1 MKSAILSNSIN
12 RKDAYPFTFTCSA
25 ALDSLQHRAS
35 CICSVSLGI
44 AQGTCQASTMSC
56 QSRPCQSMNVRVAK
70 SLNESEGKYIK
81 ERKEKIEKCL
91 RDNGIDCKADH
102 VPHIAV
108 LGSGGGE
115 RAMVGMLGCLDQM
128 GQDNLL
134 DSALYLCGVSGSTW
148 CMSSLYEDHVWSTK
162 VHNLTEILI
171 KRITET
177 HVDLSALIKWLVQ
190 AMQDENYS
198 LTDFWAATVVYGY
211 IKKIDQSHLSDTKV
225 DPINPYPI
233 YTVND
238 QGLKK
243 KGENAC
249 CWFELSP
256 HEVGYSHVGAFVD
269 TSNFRSRFEAGKL
282 VKKEG
287 NEERDMLYIQ
297 GLCGS
302 ALADGDEN
310 IKTIKD
316 SIWSWVKKIFDFGK
330 IQTEEKSCDRGGFP
344 FGLVKKVPGVSLIV
358 DPLDQAAFEMISIL
372 LQLHECC
379 QDAKESSNV
388 FKKLKQQNSGLLSGG
403 GLFGIHCKIQDLNPI
418 KLNKIVD
425 MEDTWISKP
434 VEERED
440 CVAELAED
448 IFNTFSACFQIL
460 SDVPRIVLKTLSLI
474 KNWTWGTKHN
484 FLYNHPNAGEV
495 PQLLL
500 SDTHTYLIDAGML
513 LNSPYMAAL
522 RPERKVDLI
531 LSFDFSAGD
540 PFLTVNLAAE
550 YCKESGIPFPP
561 VDVPEEEKENP
572 KDFYVFKGEQG
583 PTVIHMPLFN
593 VVNCEGDVEKWR
605 ERYPTFTLAYNKE
618 TAEDLRRVAALN
630 VANNKKRILEEI
642 KAVC

>member
-1 MKSAILSNSIN
+1 MSLCLFYLDTDELS
-12 RKDAYPFTFTCSA
+12 
-25 ALDSLQHRAS
+25 Q
-35 CICSVSLGI
+35 
-44 AQGTCQASTMSC
+44 QTMS
-56 QSRPCQSMNVRVAK
+56 K
-70 SLNESEGKYIK
+70 
-81 ERKEKIEKCL
+81 
-91 RDNGIDCKADH
+91 DH
-102 VPHIAV
+102 VPRIAM

-115 RAMVGMLGCLDQM
+115 RAMVGLLGCLDQM

-134 DSALYLCGVSGSTW
+134 DSTLYLCGVSGSTW
-148 CMSSLYEDHVWSTK
+148 LGNLCMSSLYEDHVWST
-162 VHNLTEILI
+162 
-171 KRITET
+171 
-177 HVDLSALIKWLVQ
+177 
-190 AMQDENYS
+190 
-198 LTDFWAATVVYGY
+198 
-211 IKKIDQSHLSDTKV
+211 KIDQSHLSDTKV

-233 YTVND
+233 YTVNE

-243 KGENAC
+243 KGDNAC

-269 TSNFRSRFEAGKL
+269 TPNFRSRFEAGKL

-310 IKTIKD
+310 IKAIKD

-330 IQTEEKSCDRGGFP
+330 TQTEEKSCDRGGFP
-344 FGLVKKVPGVSLIV
+344 FGIVNKVPGVSLIV
-358 DPLDQAAFEMISIL
+358 DPLDRAAFEMISVL

-388 FKKLKQQNSGLLSGG
+388 FKKLKEQNS
-403 GLFGIHCKIQDLNPI
+403 DLNPI

-425 MEDTWISKP
+425 MEDTWISKR

-460 SDVPRIVLKTLSLI
+460 SD
-474 KNWTWGTKHN
+474 
-484 FLYNHPNAGEV
+484 AGEV

-593 VVNCEGDVEKWR
+593 IVNCEGDVEKWR
-605 ERYPTFTLAYNKE
+605 ERYPTFMLAYDKK
-618 TAEDLRRVAALN
+618 TAEDLMRVAALN